1 MFFEAAVHP
10 ELKFLLLFTPH
21 TDVGGA
27 LSLMVGR
34 IPPNASLTEACCE
47 SMETVT
53 LILSLL

>member
-47 SMETVT
+47 SM
-53 LILSLL
+53 